1 MTEEQGRPEVAY
13 WSFCCVGPSSPGQKR
28 GNVED
33 RHSSQEVTLSRDL
46 KLLDITMIGIGG
58 MIGAGIFVLT
68 GIAAG
73 QAGPALVLAFLFNG
87 LVTLLTAMAYAELGS
102 ALPVTGG
109 GYSWIKTGL
118 GSTQGFLSGWMDW
131 FAHAVAGT
139 LYALGFGRF
148 ATELWHMA
156 GLPDLGLSVESMS
169 LIFMTLIGLAF
180 MALNYWGASEA
191 GKVGNI
197 ITGSK
202 VAILGIFVLA
212 GFLAMT
218 RAGDWQERFSASFFP
233 NGAGGVLVAMGLT
246 FIAFEGYEIIA
257 QSGEEVID
265 PKRNIPRA
273 IFISLGVAVLIY
285 VLVAFVAIGATQ
297 VPDGVAM
304 QVWQYLGEKREIAVV
319 EAAGQFLPYGAVIL
333 IISALASTMSALNA
347 TTYSSSRVAF
357 AMGRDHHLPAIFAR
371 IHPKRHTPNWAV
383 VITGGLIILM
393 GWLLPIDEVAAASS
407 IMFLLLFAQVN
418 VTVMVIR
425 RKMPHLDRG
434 FQVPWFPVVPVLGLL
449 AQALLAVYLFTYSPR
464 AWYVAAGWIVAGS
477 LAYYTYFSKI
487 EALEK
492 PRDILLEEVLVG
504 RDYSVLVPVATHE
517 QARILGR
524 IGSVLAHDRGG
535 EVFALYVVRVPPQLT
550 LSDGRHFLREGRPHL
565 ETVIQQ
571 ARQRDVPVH
580 TMIRLGR
587 DVAEAVRHTVMEQ
600 ASDLIVLGWPGYTNT
615 VGRLFGSVIDPIV
628 DNPPVDIAVVRY
640 RKWRPL
646 RAVLVPVAGG
656 RNSRLAVRAAI
667 SMARQGENDTVE
679 VTVMHVVRPGCPE
692 VDRIRADKYIQ
703 HAIDSNPYQPVK
715 RLVVEGESVLNAI
728 LQTARGYDL
737 IVIGATDEP
746 LLKNLLVGDLATR
759 VANEAEVTVVMIKR
773 RSGAIKSLLRQ
784 TVLAPS
790 TLGPQVPPAQ
800 GPESDDAV

>member
-1 MTEEQGRPEVAY
+1 LKDND
-13 WSFCCVGPSSPGQKR
+13 SPQK
-28 GNVED
+28 V
-33 RHSSQEVTLSRDL
+33 SLSRDL
-46 KLLDITMIGIGG
+46 KLLDVTMIGIGG

-87 LVTLLTAMAYAELGS
+87 LVTMLTAMAYAELGS

-156 GLPDLGLSVESMS
+156 GLPDFGLSVELMS
-169 LIFMTLIGLAF
+169 LIFMTLIGAAF
-180 MALNYWGASEA
+180 TALNYRGASET

-197 ITGSK
+197 VTGSK
-202 VAILGIFVLA
+202 IAILGLFVVA
-212 GFLAMT
+212 GLVAMS
-218 RAGDWQERFSASFFP
+218 RAEAWQERFTADFLP
-233 NGAGGVLVAMGLT
+233 HGVGGVLVAMGLT

-265 PKRNIPRA
+265 PRRNIPRA
-273 IFISLGVAVLIY
+273 IFIALGVAVLIY

-297 VPDGVAM
+297 VPKGVQM
-304 QVWQYLGEKREIAVV
+304 QVWQYLGQRKEMAVV
-319 EAAGQFLPYGAVIL
+319 EAAGQFLPYGTVL
-333 IISALASTMSALNA
+333 LLISALASTMSALNA
-347 TTYSSSRVAF
+347 TTYSSSRVSF
-357 AMGRDHHLPAIFAR
+357 AMGRDHNLPEIFAR
-371 IHPKRHTPNWAV
+371 IHPKRHTPHWAV
-383 VITGGLIILM
+383 IITGGLIIAM
-393 GWLLPIDEVAAASS
+393 GWALPIEHVAAASS

-418 VTVMVIR
+418 VSLMVIR

-434 FQVPWFPVVPVLGLL
+434 FQVPWFPAVPLIGLL
-449 AQALLAVYLFTYSPR
+449 TQGVLAVYLFTFSPR
-464 AWYVAAGWIVAGS
+464 AWFVALGWIVAGM

-487 EALEK
+487 EAMEK
-492 PRDILLEEVLVG
+492 PRDILLEEVLVS
-504 RDYSVLVPVATHE
+504 RDYSVLVPIATQE
-517 QARILGR
+517 QARILGK
-524 IGSVLAHDRGG
+524 IGAVLAHDRDG
-535 EVFALYVVRVPPQLT
+535 EVFALHVVRVPRQLT
-550 LSDGRHFLREGRPHL
+550 LSDGRLFLKEGRAQL

-571 ARQRDVPVH
+571 ARERDVPVH

-587 DVAEAVRHTVMEQ
+587 DVTEAVRQTVMEH

-615 VGRLFGSVIDPIV
+615 AGRLFGSVIDPIV
-628 DNPPVDIAVVRY
+628 DNPPVDIAIVRY
-640 RKWRPL
+640 RQFRPL
-646 RAVLVPVAGG
+646 RSILVPVAGG

-667 SMARQGENDTVE
+667 SMARHGQDGPAK
-679 VTVMHVVRPGCPE
+679 VTVMHMIPPCCSE
-692 VDRIRADKYIQ
+692 VDRVRADKFIQ
-703 HAIDSNPYQPVK
+703 HAVNGNLYQPLQ
-715 RLVVEGESVLNAI
+715 RLVVEGDSVLETV
-728 LQTARGYDL
+728 LQTAKGYDL

-746 LLKNLLVGDLATR
+746 LLKNLLLGNLPTR
-759 VANEAEVTVVMIKR
+759 VAKDAEVTVVMVKR

-790 TLGPQVPPAQ
+790 TSGPEVPPAEKT
-800 GPESDDAV
+800 GPDDAI